1 MIMAMLWDVLTWP
14 PALLF
19 HVNTSHLWTYGGPCP
34 VSPDPWK
41 SPRIRTPAMRACS
54 GLLYLLVHVLARARG
69 QYDMCKSLVS
79 TDEGAV
85 WEHYACQPK
94 AQAMKEY
101 MRIRVEPP
109 GVTCGNPPE
118 RFCTLVSPLEK
129 NTTLFYEDVINWSKV
144 TVKTFIVLKKISKC
158 SQKI

>member
-1 MIMAMLWDVLTWP
+1 
-14 PALLF
+14 
-19 HVNTSHLWTYGGPCP
+19 
-34 VSPDPWK
+34 
-41 SPRIRTPAMRACS
+41 MRARA

-69 QYDMCKSLVS
+69 QYDLCKSLVS

-109 GVTCGNPPE
+109 GITCGNPPE
-118 RFCTLVSPLEK
+118 RFCTL
-129 NTTLFYEDVINWSKV
+129 
-144 TVKTFIVLKKISKC
+144 
-158 SQKI
+158 